1 MEPHVSPNGIRLC
14 SLCSKPIKSAYT
26 RHVAYCQRNRGQPK
40 KRKRSCKPCHSA
52 KAKCS
57 FDLECSRC
65 LSRGLQCVYEKPPT
79 LSLAEETSTQPEN
92 SQASMIGGANAKV
105 CPSRHLRERPVL
117 PSFGSSAGL
126 HLDISAP
133 RRVTDL
139 RADPVA
145 QHNAH
150 FLLQA
155 MRGLPLMVAR
165 QETLPWFIH
174 ASAFGTSRVPETIAN
189 CVRISKLY
197 LERQPHQRKDSL
209 WPAVDVENKRFLR
222 HVQKELKEELLLD
235 KQVQI
240 LYTVMCTLDNMS
252 ELGIPEIRLQTL
264 MTFELYCKR
273 LQYIDEHLPLADD
286 SLGDLQETWRDWVT
300 AIVWFLLSRIADLKF
315 GVLCRSVK
323 AYRAMALPAP
333 APLWNARTPDEWKA
347 ARDRYCSRDAGGRPL
362 RTFGDLIDARS
373 QPPSSE
379 LGLRLNE
386 CLGHDRRPMVEHS
399 SQ

>member
-1 MEPHVSPNGIRLC
+1 MRDMSHTADGLGGSPRNG
-14 SLCSKPIKSAYT
+14 S
-26 RHVAYCQRNRGQPK
+26 G
-40 KRKRSCKPCHSA
+40 PCT
-52 KAKCS
+52 
-57 FDLECSRC
+57 
-65 LSRGLQCVYEKPPT
+65 YEKPPA
-79 LSLAEETSTQPEN
+79 LSLAEETSTQPES
-92 SQASMIGGANAKV
+92 SQASMIGGESAKML
-105 CPSRHLRERPVL
+105 PDGRLRERPAL

-133 RRVTDL
+133 RRVIDL

-174 ASAFGTSRVPETIAN
+174 VSVFETSRVPETMAK
-189 CVRISKLY
+189 CVGISNLY
-197 LERQPHQRKDSL
+197 LERQPHHRKDSL
-209 WPAVDVENKRFLR
+209 WPVVDVENKRFLR
-222 HVQKELKEELLLD
+222 RVQEGSKEELLLG

-240 LYTVMCTLDNMS
+240 LYTVMCTLDNIS

-264 MTFELYCKR
+264 MTFQLYCQR
-273 LQYIDEHLPLADD
+273 LQYIEEHLSLAGD
-286 SLGDLQETWRDWVT
+286 SLGDLEETWRDWVT
-300 AIVWFLLSRIADLKF
+300 AIIWFLLSRIADLKF

-333 APLWNARTPDEWKA
+333 GPLWNARTPDEWKA
-347 ARDRYCSRDAGGRPL
+347 ARDRYYSRDAGGRPL

-373 QPPSSE
+373 QPPNSE

-386 CLGHDRRPMVEHS
+386 WYASCDNLGLLLTLATTMI
-399 SQ
+399 